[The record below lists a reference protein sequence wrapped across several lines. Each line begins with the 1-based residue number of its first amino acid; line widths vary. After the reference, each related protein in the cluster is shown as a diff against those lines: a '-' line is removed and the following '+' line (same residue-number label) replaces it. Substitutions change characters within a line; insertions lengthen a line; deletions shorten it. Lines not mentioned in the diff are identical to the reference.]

1 MGMTGEQAYVLAKK
15 LIEASGGGTVD
26 AEVREQ
32 VSSLKKDL
40 VDLDAI
46 KISKPEDTPAVGKV
60 LKIKSVNEDGTFMC
74 EWADDGKFEI
84 VATYNNTASEDTTV
98 DIRFQDCSDVLVEVI
113 VAPHTVILD
122 YGLVNLMK
130 ENTVIAMIEFG
141 ALSANP
147 VIFSSK
153 LESFYDR
160 GIRRTNFSAFS
171 NVNGRVN
178 MLTKA
183 NKSNGT
189 FYSTEDRI
197 NRLRGLVFN
206 GTVTINVYGIKA

>member
-1 MGMTGEQAYVLAKK
+1 
-15 LIEASGGGTVD
+15 
-26 AEVREQ
+26 
-32 VSSLKKDL
+32 
-40 VDLDAI
+40 
-46 KISKPEDTPAVGKV
+46 
-60 LKIKSVNEDGTFMC
+60 
-74 EWADDGKFEI
+74 
-84 VATYNNTASEDTTV
+84 
-98 DIRFQDCSDVLVEVI
+98 
-113 VAPHTVILD
+113 
-122 YGLVNLMK
+122 MK
-130 ENTVIAMIEFG
+130 ENTVIALIEFG